1 MSQGPNG
8 SLGGDARPLFS
19 STRPRIGAHA
29 TVEVSSTI
37 QASGPLTGV
46 TPEGR
51 GTVDIGGRVVSGTLV
66 PSMRR
71 LHLSEPATPIEEPS
85 RDEDPSP
92 C

>member
-1 MSQGPNG
+1 MSQGPKGNMD
-8 SLGGDARPLFS
+8 GDPRPLFR

-37 QASGPLTGV
+37 QASGRLTGLG
-46 TPEGR
+46 PDGR
-51 GTVDIGGRVVSGTLV
+51 GTVDIGDREVSGTLV
-66 PSMRR
+66 PSLRR
-71 LHLSEPATPIEEPS
+71 LHLSEPAAPTPEES

>member
-1 MSQGPNG
+1 MSQGPDGNM
-8 SLGGDARPLFS
+8 GGETRPLFR

-37 QASGPLTGV
+37 QASGRLTGLG
-46 TPEGR
+46 PDGR
-51 GTVDIGGRVVSGTLV
+51 GTVDIGDREVSGTLV
-66 PSMRR
+66 PSLRR
-71 LHLSEPATPIEEPS
+71 LHLSEPAAPTPEES

>member
-46 TPEGR
+46 TPDGR

-71 LHLSEPATPIEEPS
+71 LHLSEPATSIEEPS

>member
-8 SLGGDARPLFS
+8 NMGDDARPLFT

-29 TVEVSSTI
+29 TVEVTSRI
-37 QASGPLTGV
+37 QASGRLTGA
-46 TPEGR
+46 TPDGR
-51 GTVDIGGRVVSGTLV
+51 GTVNIGDREVSGTLV
-66 PSMRR
+66 PSHRR
-71 LHLSEPATPIEEPS
+71 LHLSEPIRQPDPES

>member
-8 SLGGDARPLFS
+8 SLGGDPRPLFR

-37 QASGPLTGV
+37 QASGPLTRV
-46 TPEGR
+46 TPQGR
-51 GTVDIGGRVVSGTLV
+51 GTVDIGGREVSGTLI
-66 PSMRR
+66 PSVRR
-71 LHLSEPATPIEEPS
+71 LHLSEPATPIEEQN

>member
-1 MSQGPNG
+1 
-8 SLGGDARPLFS
+8 
-19 STRPRIGAHA
+19 
-29 TVEVSSTI
+29 
-37 QASGPLTGV
+37 
-46 TPEGR
+46 
-51 GTVDIGGRVVSGTLV
+51 VSGTLV

>member
-19 STRPRIGAHA
+19 STRPRIGSHA

-37 QASGPLTGV
+37 QASGRLTGLG
-46 TPEGR
+46 PDGR
-51 GTVDIGGRVVSGTLV
+51 GTVDIGDREVSGTLV
-66 PSMRR
+66 PSLRR
-71 LHLSEPATPIEEPS
+71 LHLSEPAAPTAEES

>member
-1 MSQGPNG
+1 MSQEPNG
-8 SLGGDARPLFS
+8 TTGGDASPLFKS
-19 STRPRIGAHA
+19 IRPRIGDHA

-51 GTVDIGGRVVSGTLV
+51 GTVDIGGREVSGALV
-66 PSMRR
+66 PSLRR
-71 LHLSEPATPIEEPS
+71 LHLSEPVTRIEEES